1 MKERYTVHMIL
12 SLILGFI
19 LGVAA
24 LLFALQNTAIVALSF
39 LGYQFESSLALL
51 VLIALA
57 IGVVLSLLVSIP
69 SAVRDGLKIMSLK
82 RENQKLRDEIA
93 TLSARPVETTVVVEE
108 PSPVLDIRN
117 S

>member
-1 MKERYTVHMIL
+1 MKSLYTLRMIL
-12 SLILGFI
+12 SLVIGFL

-57 IGVVLSLLVSIP
+57 TGIVLALLVSIP
-69 SAVRDGLKIMSLK
+69 SAVRDGLRIMSLK
-82 RENQKLRDEIA
+82 RENQKLRDEVA
-93 TLSARPVETTVVVEE
+93 ALSAQPTETTVVIDE